1 MKEHKVVAFQMPDGV
16 EDPLTEL
23 LRRGAD
29 EIVIAPC
36 HPYTEALVS
45 AVPIP
50 DPHAHRS
57 RIILKGDIPSPIDP
71 PAGFRFH
78 TRCPHAR
85 AQCAVEQTQ
94 LREVR
99 TGHWAACH
107 FAEQIYGAA

>member
-36 HPYTEALVS
+36 HSYTEALVS

-78 TRCPHAR
+78 TRCPHAS
-85 AQCAVEQTQ
+85 AQCAVEQPQ

-107 FAEQIYGAA
+107 FAEQIYGVA